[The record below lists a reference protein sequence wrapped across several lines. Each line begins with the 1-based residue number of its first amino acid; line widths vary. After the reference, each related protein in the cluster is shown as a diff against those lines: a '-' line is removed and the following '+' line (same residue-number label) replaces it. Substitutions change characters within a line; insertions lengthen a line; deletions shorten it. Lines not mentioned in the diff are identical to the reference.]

1 MNKRGRRFLSVSLAA
16 MMTLNM
22 LPAGCSAHAEETEL
36 TLTETDEVLQ
46 SEDIELES
54 ESQYE
59 LDSSGAT
66 DKVDNET
73 TLADGVY
80 TPDSFSFSGGSGR
93 INITCTKI
101 TVTGGKALA
110 TIVFSSS
117 YYGYVKANG
126 NKYFPTH
133 SGNTSIFT
141 IPVNL
146 NANTTI
152 IGMTT
157 RMSAAHEIT
166 YTIYVG
172 LNAAKNADG
181 KGSTA
186 NNESG
191 NKKLD
196 EKAPDISGLTYQS
209 ETKLDYAK
217 YFKLYHYDQDITL
230 LEVDMTQAKTAAGE
244 TEAAAAE
251 SGTETEAATEAATA
265 TAATTE
271 DGEAVVQTLGEQVSD
286 LYQADVVKYL
296 IIPADSTAE
305 LPAGIEKEM
314 ILVHQPIEA
323 AYVSDDTALATLD
336 ELGLLDVVKT
346 VGVEQDTTTV
356 EAVKRGLA
364 DGSMTYAGAADD
376 LQYRE
381 LVKSKCDFAVLP
393 ADILSG
399 DEATDTDAKSKLSDA
414 ADSFAT
420 LDVPMLVDRSEDEET
435 ELGKCE
441 WIKVYGALFGCTD
454 QTDSLFQ
461 KAVDAAKK

>member
-1 MNKRGRRFLSVSLAA
+1 MNKRGRKFLSVSLAA

-22 LPAGCSAHAEETEL
+22 LPAGTIYAEETV
-36 TLTETDEVLQ
+36 TEA
-46 SEDIELES
+46 SS
-54 ESQYE
+54 ESKETQAESKKPDKESKYE
-59 LDSSGAT
+59 SDLSGSTGAVNNST
-66 DKVDNET
+66 G
-73 TLADGVY
+73 LADGVY

-93 INITCTKI
+93 ISISCTKI

-110 TIVFSSS
+110 TIVFNSS

-181 KGSTA
+181 KGTA
-186 NNESG
+186 AGNESG

-196 EKAPDISGLTYQS
+196 EQAPDISGLTYQS

-230 LEVDMTQAKTAAGE
+230 LEVDMTQAEKAADGTKAVYAESESETETAA
-244 TEAAAAE
+244 A
-251 SGTETEAATEAATA
+251 
-265 TAATTE
+265 TE
-271 DGEAVVQTLGEQVSD
+271 DGEAVVQTQGEKVSE

-314 ILVHQPIEA
+314 ILVHQPIES

-336 ELGLLDVVKT
+336 ELGLLDAVKT
-346 VGVEQDTTTV
+346 VGVEPDTTTV
-356 EAVKRGLA
+356 EAVKSGLA

-393 ADILSG
+393 ADILSS
-399 DEATDTDAKSKLSDA
+399 DETADTDVKSKLSDA

-420 LDVPMLVDRSEDEET
+420 LDVPMLVDRSADEET
-435 ELGKCE
+435 ELGKRE
-441 WIKVYGALFGCTD
+441 WIKVYGALFGCTG

-461 KAVDAAKK
+461 KAVDAAK